1 MKTYL
6 KVIALLL
13 HAASWPAKRIVSRI
27 TFVAL
32 PPFILE
38 DPLIASGFEKK
49 NAAEIIIYI
58 IIYDML
64 KELSGLHRLLS
75 IQMLYTSILMS
86 FKDGTYFSEVEK
98 FIPLLLD

>member
-1 MKTYL
+1 
-6 KVIALLL
+6 
-13 HAASWPAKRIVSRI
+13 
-27 TFVAL
+27 
-32 PPFILE
+32 
-38 DPLIASGFEKK
+38 
-49 NAAEIIIYI
+49 
-58 IIYDML
+58 ML